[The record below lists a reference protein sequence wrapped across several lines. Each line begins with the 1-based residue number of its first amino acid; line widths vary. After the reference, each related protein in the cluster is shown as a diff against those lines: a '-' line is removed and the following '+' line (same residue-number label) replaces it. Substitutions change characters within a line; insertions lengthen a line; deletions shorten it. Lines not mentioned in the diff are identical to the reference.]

1 MAVLKEVGGHTYRVI
16 VTRFRCQKDLDEY
29 AKKLGM
35 EEGSLSQ
42 LTTEVLMPSCTIKNK
57 KPGRKKIGREAWRDT
72 WKGQPY
78 FINDENEAYAAIKF
92 HFDVDMYSD
101 EDLAT
106 LMDQNITDKTKSAWM
121 PKNEAKGRAKCLR
134 VVGGT
139 NDTHFPI
146 YVVSKGRADV
156 CKTSEFLSL
165 CEVAHYVVVEEFQY
179 QDYLDTV
186 GKSPYTTVLTVP
198 QRFFDEYET
207 LYDFEETGEKRL
219 TGPGAARNYCWW
231 HSKEN
236 GYAAHHVLDDNMYGF
251 YLLTDNCRVKLR
263 TGAFI
268 KGMEEHFMAFDN
280 VAIAGPNYRS
290 FVVPNSKQPSHVF
303 NTRIYSWLL
312 IRNDIPFKWR
322 GTWNEDTIL
331 SLDVLKAGWATLQW
345 NFYLQYKMGTQ
356 LLKGGNTEEFYE
368 KEGTLRK
375 SQMLVDVHPDVS
387 QVVFKFGRWHH
398 EVNYSVFK
406 HIDPQF
412 RPERLADG
420 VNDYGLY
427 MVKIKP
433 EEEYTVNPQ
442 TDTKSYIEQ
451 NYSKDDAV
459 YLFDGTRWVDGF
471 DLYEDYKEKGY

>member
-1 MAVLKEVGGHTYRVI
+1 MAITTEMNGKNYRVI
-16 VTRFRCQKDLDEY
+16 VTRFRNQSDLDNF
-29 AKKLGM
+29 
-35 EEGSLSQ
+35 SQ
-42 LTTEVLMPSCTIKNK
+42 KIGLTESVDQNTVEIVLPDMSVKNK
-57 KPGRKKIGREAWRDT
+57 KPSVKRSKKEKWKAT

-78 FINDENEAYAAIKF
+78 FINEEKEAYAVVRLLF
-92 HFDVDMYSD
+92 D
-101 EDLAT
+101 EDIYDTQYIAE
-106 LMDQNITDKTKSAWM
+106 LMEQNITENTRSTWV
-121 PKNEAKGRAKCLR
+121 PKNDTKGVESYLR
-134 VVGGT
+134 IIGGSSK
-139 NDTHFPI
+139 THFPV
-146 YVVSKGRADV
+146 YVISKGRAEK
-156 CKTSEFLSL
+156 CLTSIFLSM
-165 CEVAHYVVVEEFQY
+165 CEVEHYVVVEEFQY
-179 QDYLDTV
+179 NDYMSTV
-186 GKSPYTTVLTVP
+186 GQSQYTTVLTIP
-198 QRFFDEYET
+198 QSFFDEYET
-207 LYDFEETGEKRL
+207 LYIEEDGETRL

-387 QVVFKFGRWHH
+387 QVVFKFSRWHH